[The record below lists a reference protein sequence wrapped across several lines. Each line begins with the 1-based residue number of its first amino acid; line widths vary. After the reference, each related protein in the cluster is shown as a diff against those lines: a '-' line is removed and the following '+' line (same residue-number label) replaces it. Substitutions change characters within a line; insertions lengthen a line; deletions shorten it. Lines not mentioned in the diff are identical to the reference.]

1 MYNERMGMSVED
13 EQGLFCV
20 EMDAASPTSTY
31 QDYLGSVP
39 IGTKIKNLEG
49 FDVKDTI
56 YTDLSYNEKF
66 GLVN

>member
-20 EMDAASPTSTY
+20 EMDAASPTSSY

-39 IGTKIKNLEG
+39 TGTNIKSLEG
-49 FDVKDTI
+49 FDV
-56 YTDLSYNEKF
+56 
-66 GLVN
+66 